1 MYNYIKGTITEI
13 NAKHITVE
21 CNNLGYLIYTPN
33 PFSFNEG
40 DSVTVYTYLHV
51 REDVMDLYGFKSNY
65 ERDFF
70 FKLISVK
77 GIGPKG
83 ALAILAGG
91 DTSEIIQAIESGNI
105 KYLQKFPGV
114 GAKAS
119 QQIVLDLHGKLN
131 LEQINKTNK
140 LNPKVEQALDALKNL
155 GYKQAELKKI
165 IPVLEANNLL
175 SISELIKLA
184 LKQMY

>member
-13 NAKHITVE
+13 NSKYITIE
-21 CNNLGYLIYTPN
+21 SNNIGYLVYTPN
-33 PFSFNEG
+33 PFSFSEEEN
-40 DSVTVYTYLHV
+40 TIVYTYLHV
-51 REDVMDLYGFKSNY
+51 REDVMDLYGFKTQY

-91 DTSEIIQAIESGNI
+91 DTQEIIQAIEAGNV

-119 QQIVLDLHGKLN
+119 QQIILDLHGKLN
-131 LEQINKTNK
+131 INQVKQTTK
-140 LNPKVEQALDALKNL
+140 LNPKTEQTLDALKNL
-155 GYKQAELKKI
+155 GYKQAELKKL
-165 IPVLEANNLL
+165 IPILEQNSSL

-184 LKQMY
+184 LKNMY